1 MSSWPLTSA
10 FHCSFGL
17 KSDAPGYTCTSRSTF
32 AALASR
38 AMICTISSRTSP
50 RPPGNW
56 CEARSVVGAARTPV
70 LINANTAAATA
81 AHLSGIMRIL
91 LRKLAYS
98 ATETRIA
105 SAGLPAN
112 HLPRH
117 RALVVGRG
125 VRGGAASQAR
135 PLRRG
140 HYLLPRHPGA
150 RAKQASQGQPLQ
162 RDGRGADP
170 APPLPGGKK
179 AEG

>member
-17 KSDAPGYTCTSRSTF
+17 KSDAPGYTCTSRSTL
-32 AALASR
+32 AAFASR

-56 CEARSVVGAARTPV
+56 CEARSVVGAARA
-70 LINANTAAATA
+70 LALNAANAAAATA
-81 AHLSGIMRIL
+81 VDLSGIMHIL

-112 HLPRH
+112 HLPWH
-117 RALVVGRG
+117 RALVVGREL
-125 VRGGAASQAR
+125 RGGAASQAR
-135 PLRRG
+135 PLCRR
-140 HYLLPRHPGA
+140 HHLVPRHSCA

-170 APPLPGGKK
+170 APP
-179 AEG
+179 